1 MRLINTHTLV
11 LKEFVGRHIPRYAIL
26 SHTWEEEEVSYEEYI
41 NGNFKHKRGYD
52 KIRVT
57 CALAAADG
65 IGYAWVDTCCINKQS
80 SAELTE
86 AINSMYPWYAKSVVC
101 YAYLSDLPKKALL
114 KDCLGKCR
122 W

>member
-11 LKEFVGRHIPRYAIL
+11 FEEFIGRCIPRYAIL
-26 SHTWEEEEVSYEEYI
+26 SHTWEEEEVTYEEYVS
-41 NGNFKHKRGYD
+41 GNHKQ
-52 KIRVT
+52 KK
-57 CALAAADG
+57 
-65 IGYAWVDTCCINKQS
+65 VDTCCINKQI

-86 AINSMYPWYAKSVVC
+86 AVNSMYPWYAKSVVC
-101 YAYLSDLPKKALL
+101 YAYLSDLPRKSLL

>member
-11 LKEFVGRHIPRYAIL
+11 FEEFIGRCIPRYAIL
-26 SHTWEEEEVSYEEYI
+26 SHTWEEEEVTYEEYVS
-41 NGNFKHKRGYD
+41 GNHKQKKGYD
-52 KIRVT
+52 KIRMT
-57 CALAAADG
+57 CKLAAADG
-65 IGYAWVDTCCINKQS
+65 IGYAWVDTCCINKQI

-86 AINSMYPWYAKSVVC
+86 AVNSMYPWYAKSVVC
-101 YAYLSDLPKKALL
+101 YAYLSDLPRKSLL